1 MSSIEYIAFTKVAL
15 PFGWLGNMS
24 AYPIQYMGCEWRN
37 TEALFQAM
45 RFSDKEIQELI
56 RAEKSPMGA
65 KLKSKGLAEHM
76 TITQLSDND
85 VANMR
90 LCVKLKL
97 EQYPNLVK
105 LLIYTDNIPI
115 YEDVTK
121 RGDRGSNLFWGAKL
135 VDNVWVGKNVL
146 GNIWMDF
153 RKEYSELNEKSI

>member
-1 MSSIEYIAFTKVAL
+1 MSNLDYIAFTKVAL

-24 AYPIQYMGCEWRN
+24 AYPIQYKGREWRN

-45 RFSDKEIQELI
+45 RFEDKEIQELI

-76 TITQLSDND
+76 TVTQLSDED
-85 VANMR
+85 VENMR

-97 EQYPNLVK
+97 EQYPNLLR
-105 LLIYTDNIPI
+105 LLLDTGEIPI

-121 RGDRGSNLFWGAKL
+121 RGDQGSNLFWGAKL
-135 VDNVWVGKNVL
+135 VDNQWIGKNVL

-153 RKEYSELNEKSI
+153 RKEYRDGKSI